1 VSCNPGVARVV
12 EACNLRDVLSL
23 HPTTDAGLSTTV
35 AGR

>member
-1 VSCNPGVARVV
+1 VSCDPSVARAV

-23 HPTTDAGLSTTV
+23 HPTTDAAVSTTV